1 MPALGRLSHNWQPA
15 FSRDMIWLALS
26 GCTRDLYR
34 VAVWQ
39 PGPAVPVPAN
49 QGNNHG
55 VTFVASPSIA
65 GKDRLALAARS

>member
-1 MPALGRLSHNWQPA
+1 
-15 FSRDMIWLALS
+15 MIWLALS

-34 VAVWQ
+34 VADWQ